1 MIICAALFIFIDKN
15 YGSVSRGEAAAETLH
30 IAHFE
35 NSVRI
40 SEYLMFESLKLLQC
54 LYLLRAEW
62 RLLKPLDFL
71 SVGVD
76 HPEELSGSRHSTE

>member
-15 YGSVSRGEAAAETLH
+15 YGSVSREAAAETLH

-40 SEYLMFESLKLLQC
+40 SEYLMFESLKLLQ
-54 LYLLRAEW
+54 
-62 RLLKPLDFL
+62 
-71 SVGVD
+71 SVC
-76 HPEELSGSRHSTE
+76 TC

>member
-30 IAHFE
+30 IAHSE

-40 SEYLMFESLKLLQC
+40 SEYLMFESLKLLQ
-54 LYLLRAEW
+54 
-62 RLLKPLDFL
+62 
-71 SVGVD
+71 SV
-76 HPEELSGSRHSTE
+76 STC